1 MDDLEAQDFGRLP
14 YAVQVEWV
22 LELRWLLDLLEVQW
36 LKELAAVDARGA
48 AGAEQGQ
55 PAASTAAWL
64 RDRLHMDADAAT
76 TTPVPGEC
84 MGPHLSPAPN
94 NSLAGTPW
102 EGLAGGMSMVM
113 FRVRARVEAR
123 RARAALPGRRV
134 AGG

>member
-1 MDDLEAQDFGRLP
+1 MEPNTHSNQGPDRLAALTAAMDDLEAQDFGRLP

-76 TTPVPGEC
+76 T
-84 MGPHLSPAPN
+84 S
-94 NSLAGTPW
+94 
-102 EGLAGGMSMVM
+102 
-113 FRVRARVEAR
+113 VRI
-123 RARAALPGRRV
+123 ARALFPDP
-134 AGG
+134 

>member
-1 MDDLEAQDFGRLP
+1 MEPNTHSNQGPDRLAALTAAMDDLEAQDFSGLP
-14 YAVQVEWV
+14 YAVQVERV

-76 TTPVPGEC
+76 T
-84 MGPHLSPAPN
+84 S
-94 NSLAGTPW
+94 
-102 EGLAGGMSMVM
+102 
-113 FRVRARVEAR
+113 VRI
-123 RARAALPGRRV
+123 ARALFPDP
-134 AGG
+134 